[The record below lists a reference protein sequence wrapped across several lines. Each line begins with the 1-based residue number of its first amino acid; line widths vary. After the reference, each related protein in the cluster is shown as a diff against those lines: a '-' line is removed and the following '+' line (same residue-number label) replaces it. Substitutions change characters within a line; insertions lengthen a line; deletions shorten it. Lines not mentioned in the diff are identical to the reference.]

1 MSNYATYIQNIANI
15 LKNKKICSDI
25 SPLVG
30 GYDYKKGECNIA
42 KLKFKIDIP
51 RNTKPSVSLLNVFL
65 DVSYKEMDSVDI
77 PISQY
82 CFRIT
87 IEGQNETGKVKSAW
101 HLDYDDSE
109 EQDYIHPHF
118 HLTWGGNTIKDMNL
132 GNILLLPTPRIS
144 YPPMDVVLG
153 IDFVL
158 SNFVK
163 SDIYKQIQK
172 DSQYKAAVKSAQE
185 KYWKPYMLS
194 VASHWNNGLCNYS
207 NNAKD
212 SKYFYPTLID

>member
-15 LKNKKICSDI
+15 LKSRKICSDTA
-25 SPLVG
+25 PLLG
-30 GYDYKKGECNIA
+30 GYKRGECNIA
-42 KLKFKIDIP
+42 KLRFRIDIP
-51 RNTKPSVSLLNVFL
+51 RNTKPSVSLLDVFL
-65 DVSYKEMDSVDI
+65 DVSYKETNVVDI

-82 CFRIT
+82 SFRIT
-87 IEGQNETGKVKSAW
+87 IEGQNETGMVKSSW
-101 HLDYDDSE
+101 HLDYDESE
-109 EQDYIHPHF
+109 GQDYIHPHF

-132 GNILLLPTPRIS
+132 GDILLLPTPRIS

-163 SDIYKQIQK
+163 SDIYRQIQS

-194 VASHWNNGLCNYS
+194 LAHHWCNNSCCQTS
-207 NNAKD
+207 FQTISAKH
-212 SKYFYPTLID
+212 FHPTLID